1 MMKDIVQDRISK
13 MEDLDQRRILK
24 NMMTSIFMNLVDYQD
39 ELNRKLERRVF
50 DEVEGDEGKHDVFTA
65 LCPREELDP
74 IHEFLYPMIPQDI
87 EEPVI
92 DMVHIVEA
100 LSKKESVVLTK
111 LFLHCN
117 YSMIKQ
123 LLQSD
128 REFKG
133 VLVTQ
138 KRRYTIKV
146 RLKQNRTYQDEIE
159 KLYHVFI
166 TNGLPWKTVN
176 HPYIHKFVD
185 VMLTEC
191 DGELEETEEISEVTI
206 HLEEY
211 ESYKRMNLI
220 PLWNI
225 QQLELKTGGF
235 PIPAEDR
242 VNYEH
247 VLPLR
252 KTGIKHG
259 YLVVGDEEN
268 IRYIKRT
275 QDEITIVSPR
285 DKSDIWHLLQ
295 LAEPVDTVIG
305 KLDYDVISNRKA
317 EGFIGKYRHRQDQ
330 RVRSK
335 GEIIRLIHSFEESKN
350 LELVEQV
357 LVESGMC
364 HSVTY
369 ELNTFVSDHVRSE
382 QGKIRMLLKFRK
394 RVNREQSQFILE
406 DLMSFLVSEIQLAF
420 PEYKCE
426 GEWA

>member
-1 MMKDIVQDRISK
+1 MKDIVQDRISK
-13 MEDLDQRRILK
+13 MEDLQQRRMLK
-24 NMMTSIFMNLVDYQD
+24 NMMTGVFLNLVEYQD
-39 ELNRKLERRVF
+39 DLNQKLERRVF
-50 DEVEGDEGKHDVFTA
+50 DEVEGDDGKHDVFTA
-65 LCPREELDP
+65 LCSREELDP
-74 IHEFLYPMIPQDI
+74 IHEFLYPMIPQDA
-87 EEPVI
+87 EVPVI
-92 DMVHIVEA
+92 DMKGIVDA
-100 LSKKESVVLTK
+100 LSQKEEVLLTT
-111 LFLHCN
+111 LFLECN
-117 YSMIKQ
+117 YSLIKQ

-128 REFKG
+128 REFQGELLTTKG
-133 VLVTQ
+133 
-138 KRRYTIKV
+138 RYTVKV
-146 RLKQNRTYQDEIE
+146 RLKQNRTYQDQIE

-166 TNGLPWKTVN
+166 TNSLPWRTVN

-185 VMLTEC
+185 VLLTGC
-191 DGELEETEEISEVTI
+191 DGELEETEEISQVTV

-211 ESYKRMNLI
+211 EAFKRMNLI

-225 QQLELKTGGF
+225 QKLELKTGGF

-252 KTGIKHG
+252 KTGTRHG
-259 YLVVGDEEN
+259 YLVDGDEEN

-305 KLDYDVISNRKA
+305 KLDYDVISNRKVD
-317 EGFIGKYRHRQDQ
+317 GFIGKYRHKQDQ

-335 GEIIRLIHSFEESKN
+335 GEIIRMIQAFAESKM
-350 LELVEQV
+350 LELVDYE
-357 LVESGMC
+357 LVESGVGR
-364 HSVTY
+364 SVTY
-369 ELNTFVSDHVRSE
+369 ELNPFVSDHVRSE
-382 QGKIRMLLKFRK
+382 QGKTRMFLRFRS
-394 RVNREQSQFILE
+394 RESREENQFILE

>member
-1 MMKDIVQDRISK
+1 MKEIVQDRINK
-13 MEDLDQRRILK
+13 MEDLQQRRMLK
-24 NMMTSIFMNLVDYQD
+24 NMMTSVFLNLVEYQD
-39 ELNRKLERRVF
+39 DLNRKLERRVF
-50 DEVEGDEGKHDVFTA
+50 DEIEGNEGNHDVFTA

-74 IHEFLYPMIPQDI
+74 IHEFLYPMIPQDT
-87 EEPVI
+87 EATVI
-92 DMVHIVEA
+92 DMKCIVDA
-100 LSKKESVVLTK
+100 LSQKEEVLLTTV
-111 LFLHCN
+111 FLECN
-117 YSMIKQ
+117 YSIIKQ
-123 LLQSD
+123 LLNSD
-128 REFKG
+128 RKFKG
-133 VLVTQ
+133 ELVTS
-138 KRRYTIKV
+138 KGRYNVQV
-146 RLKQNRTYQDEIE
+146 RLKQNRVYQDEIE

-166 TNGLPWKTVN
+166 TNGLPWRTVN

-185 VMLTEC
+185 VMLTAC
-191 DGELEETEEISEVTI
+191 DGELAETEEISEVTV

-211 ESYKRMNLI
+211 ESFKRMNLI

-225 QQLELKTGGF
+225 QKLELKTGGF

-252 KTGIKHG
+252 KTGIRHG
-259 YLVVGDEEN
+259 YLVDGDEED

-295 LAEPVDTVIG
+295 LAEPVETVIG
-305 KLDYDVISNRKA
+305 KLYYDVISNRRVD
-317 EGFIGKYRHRQDQ
+317 GFIGKYRHKQDQ

-335 GEIIRLIHSFEESKN
+335 GEIIRMIQSFEQSKI
-350 LELVEQV
+350 LELVDHEID
-357 LVESGMC
+357 ESGVD

-369 ELNTFVSDHVRSE
+369 ELNPFVNDHVRSE
-382 QGKIRMLLKFRK
+382 QGKARLLLRFRS
-394 RVNREQSQFILE
+394 REVRGNSQFISE

>member
-1 MMKDIVQDRISK
+1 MKDIVQDRISK
-13 MEDLDQRRILK
+13 MEDLQQRRMLK
-24 NMMTSIFMNLVDYQD
+24 NMMTGVFLNLVEYQD
-39 ELNRKLERRVF
+39 DLNRKLERRVF
-50 DEVEGDEGKHDVFTA
+50 DEIEGDDGKHDIFTA

-74 IHEFLYPMIPQDI
+74 IHEFLYPIIPQDA
-87 EEPVI
+87 EAPVI
-92 DMVHIVEA
+92 DMKHIVDA
-100 LSKKESVVLTK
+100 LGQKEEVILTT
-111 LFLHCN
+111 LFLQCN
-117 YSMIKQ
+117 YSLIKQ

-138 KRRYTIKV
+138 NGRYTVKV

-166 TNGLPWKTVN
+166 TNGLPWRTIN

-185 VMLTEC
+185 VVLTGC
-191 DGELEETEEISEVTI
+191 DGELEETEEISEVTV

-211 ESYKRMNLI
+211 ESYKRVNLI

-225 QQLELKTGGF
+225 QKLELKTGGF

-247 VLPLR
+247 VLPLL
-252 KTGIKHG
+252 KTGIRHG
-259 YLVVGDEEN
+259 YLVNGDQED

-275 QDEITIVSPR
+275 EDEITIVSSR

-295 LAEPVDTVIG
+295 IAEPVDTVIG
-305 KLDYDVISNRKA
+305 KLAYDVISNRKV
-317 EGFIGKYRHRQDQ
+317 EGFIGKYRHKQDQ

-335 GEIIRLIHSFEESKN
+335 GEIIRMIHSFEESKM
-350 LELVEQV
+350 LELIDHE
-357 LVESGMC
+357 LDESREC
-364 HSVTY
+364 RSVTY
-369 ELNTFVSDHVRSE
+369 ELNSFVSDHVRSE
-382 QGKIRMLLKFRK
+382 QGKTRMILRFRSSVIRG
-394 RVNREQSQFILE
+394 ESQFILE

>member
-1 MMKDIVQDRISK
+1 MKDIVQDRISK
-13 MEDLDQRRILK
+13 MEDLQQRRMLK
-24 NMMTSIFMNLVDYQD
+24 NIMTGVFLNLVEYQD
-39 ELNRKLERRVF
+39 DLNRKLERRVF
-50 DEVEGDEGKHDVFTA
+50 DEIEGDDGKHDIFTA

-74 IHEFLYPMIPQDI
+74 IHEFLFPMIPEDA
-87 EEPVI
+87 EGPVI
-92 DMVHIVEA
+92 DMKLIVDA
-100 LSKKESVVLTK
+100 LAQKEEVLLTT
-111 LFLHCN
+111 LFLQCN
-117 YSMIKQ
+117 YSTIKQ
-123 LLQSD
+123 LLQSN

-133 VLVTQ
+133 ELVTQ
-138 KRRYTIKV
+138 EGRYTVKL
-146 RLKQNRTYQDEIE
+146 RLRQNRAYQNEIE
-159 KLYHVFI
+159 RLYQVFI
-166 TNGLPWKTVN
+166 TNGLPWRTIN

-191 DGELEETEEISEVTI
+191 IGEIGETEEISEVTV

-211 ESYKRMNLI
+211 ESFKRMNLI

-225 QQLELKTGGF
+225 QKLELKTGGF

-252 KTGIKHG
+252 KTGIRHG
-259 YLVVGDEEN
+259 YLVDGDEED

-275 QDEITIVSPR
+275 EDEITIVSSR

-295 LAEPVDTVIG
+295 IAEPVDTVIG
-305 KLDYDVISNRKA
+305 KLDFDVISNRKVD
-317 EGFIGKYRHRQDQ
+317 GFIGKYRHKQDQ

-335 GEIIRLIHSFEESKN
+335 GEIIRMIHSFEQSKM
-350 LELVEQV
+350 LELIDYE
-357 LVESGMC
+357 LIESGVC

-369 ELNTFVSDHVRSE
+369 ELNPFVSDHVRSE
-382 QGKIRMLLKFRK
+382 PGKTRMLLKFRS
-394 RVNREQSQFILE
+394 RETREDRKFILE
-406 DLMSFLVSEIQLAF
+406 DLLSFRVSEIQLAF